1 MTNPDW
7 DGTMK
12 AKEPK
17 PGGSP
22 GLSKALEHL
31 SEMQFSALTNKDLA
45 TRIRERLTD
54 QVLAELLVQSPGIPG
69 GIEEFYAVWREGI
82 ISAIVGEEIPQE
94 TRCHSPLPPGHRS
107 LDSEADRGGQRQQCR
122 PARPRL

>member
-12 AKEPK
+12 ARAKEPK
-17 PGGSP
+17 AKEDLWGVLDR
-22 GLSKALEHL
+22 LSGTVDMETA
-31 SEMQFSALTNKDLA
+31 LA

-82 ISAIVGEEIPQE
+82 ISAIVGESQ
-94 TRCHSPLPPGHRS
+94 
-107 LDSEADRGGQRQQCR
+107 
-122 PARPRL
+122 